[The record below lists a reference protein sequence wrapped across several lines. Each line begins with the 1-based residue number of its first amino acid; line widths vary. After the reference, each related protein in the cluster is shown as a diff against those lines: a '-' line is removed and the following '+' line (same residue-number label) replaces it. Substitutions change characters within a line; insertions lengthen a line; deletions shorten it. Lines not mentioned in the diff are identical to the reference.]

1 MIYHHILNK
10 NNIKNNN
17 KIYIE
22 YQYKE
27 KEIEIDERRK
37 DFTDIH

>member
-1 MIYHHILNK
+1 MTCHHILNK

-27 KEIEIDERRK
+27 IEIDERRK
-37 DFTDIH
+37 EFTEIH